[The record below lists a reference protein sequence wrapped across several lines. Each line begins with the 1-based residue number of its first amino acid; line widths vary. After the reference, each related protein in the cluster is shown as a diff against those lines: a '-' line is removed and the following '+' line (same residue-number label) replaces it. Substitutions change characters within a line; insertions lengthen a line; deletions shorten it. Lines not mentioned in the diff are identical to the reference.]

1 MENKRSK
8 NDEMSQRVWKA
19 VEIKARK
26 VIMAKAKERRGEG
39 GEGEE
44 MKREKAKGERKEEE

>member
-1 MENKRSK
+1 
-8 NDEMSQRVWKA
+8 MSQRVWKA